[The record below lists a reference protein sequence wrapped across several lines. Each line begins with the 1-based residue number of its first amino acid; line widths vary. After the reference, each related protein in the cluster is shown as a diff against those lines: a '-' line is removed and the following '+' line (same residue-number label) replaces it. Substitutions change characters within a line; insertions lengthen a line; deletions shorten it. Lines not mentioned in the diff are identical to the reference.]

1 MVASHCGGN
10 SGWLVESGVEES
22 RDSARIRE
30 QKLGSPLEV
39 RVVHCSQTQ
48 QPVCTQASEGALN
61 NPKRLKLSA
70 RGSKFTSATDL
81 VEKSLAEESETCV
94 WDRSFTYDE

>member
-10 SGWLVESGVEES
+10 RGWLVESDVEES
-22 RDSARIRE
+22 RDGARIRD
-30 QKLGSPLEV
+30 QNLGSHLEV
-39 RVVHCSQTQ
+39 RVVHCSQIQ

-70 RGSKFTSATDL
+70 RGSKFTNATDL
-81 VEKSLAEESETCV
+81 VERSLAEESETCV
-94 WDRSFTYDE
+94 